1 MVEVRPQIQLA
12 INVICLDHKFDF
24 IDTSRNKETFGI
36 LGGLKQRISSME
48 GGSNANVNNIIRSC
62 AAS

>member
-24 IDTSRNKETFGI
+24 IDTSRNKETFDI
-36 LGGLKQRISSME
+36 LGGLKERISSME
-48 GGSNANVNNIIRSC
+48 GSNANVNNIIRSC